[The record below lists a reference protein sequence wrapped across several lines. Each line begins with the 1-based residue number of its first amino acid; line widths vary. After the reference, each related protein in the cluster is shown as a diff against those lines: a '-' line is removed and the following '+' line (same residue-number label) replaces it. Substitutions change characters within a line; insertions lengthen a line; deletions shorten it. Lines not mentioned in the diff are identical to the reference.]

1 MTYMLLLV
9 ACSALLVLKAAS
21 PPCKVAEEEGGA
33 AAGASAD
40 KGLAAGTDV
49 SEAEGAA
56 AESSGNEEEEE
67 SVGEEEELP
76 LEEVNVLLLASGAG
90 ATAEFA
96 RRVPRAVHLC
106 ITIKED
112 QAFFFCIQDL
122 LIPIIATATNLLG
135 YRSQLRLILSPCNPP
150 TITLLMLAR

>member
-96 RRVPRAVHLC
+96 RRVPRSSSCSRPCQYSWYKVM
-106 ITIKED
+106 
-112 QAFFFCIQDL
+112 
-122 LIPIIATATNLLG
+122 
-135 YRSQLRLILSPCNPP
+135 RSRDMSSSSPVSPP
-150 TITLLMLAR
+150 PAQPVLHSAL